1 MKESEMDQ
9 YQNVNFQDDDES
21 EISLLDLLYH
31 ILRRW
36 RSIVLFAVLFCVLL
50 GGFKLAK
57 GIRALGSTDLK
68 DEQKNYESQ
77 LKGYTISKEHLE
89 NQIKELTESI
99 QDKEDYYDHSVL
111 MKLDPKKSYK
121 GTVTFVVTDA
131 GEVPAAEENRDLS
144 LAIDRKMNS
153 VLGSYVALI
162 QNGTILRDVQ
172 NELTSKIDQKYLA
185 ELIYT
190 QVDYQ
195 SKLLHITVVG
205 ADKQQVQSISDA
217 IVQGLQ
223 NASVQM
229 NASVAAHRLELLT
242 SYVGNDADTS
252 IPVGMIPEAGA
263 NTSDASYQ
271 TSIEG
276 IQKSYTNSITD
287 MQNQLLDCNN
297 QLSELEEPE
306 PPVGASR
313 GSVLKE
319 GIKYGI
325 IGFIV
330 GAFVLAFV
338 YALQY
343 LLCGKLMDSDEL
355 NDRYGVLLL
364 GDYHAPLHAHPN
376 GIDRWI
382 DRMNGITE
390 EKRSVESVYALS
402 AANIVAQVGAEKNPK
417 ILLMGNAKSEDFD
430 AAAIALSEKL
440 RSSGI
445 DVIAAGNV
453 NESAPAIEKLQQA
466 EQVVLI
472 EQRGASRQQD
482 IQKEILTLRKLEKKI
497 VGAIIL

>member
-1 MKESEMDQ
+1 MDQ
-9 YQNVNFQDDDES
+9 YQSVNFQDDDES

-50 GGFKLAK
+50 GGFKLVK
-57 GIRALGSTDLK
+57 GVSTLGSADLK
-68 DEQKNYESQ
+68 EEQKNYESQ
-77 LKGYTISKEHLE
+77 LEGYTISKEHLE
-89 NQIKELTESI
+89 NQVKELTQSI
-99 QDKEDYYDHSVL
+99 QDKEDYYDHSIL

-121 GTVTFVVTDA
+121 GAVTFVVTDA
-131 GEVPAAEENRDLS
+131 GEVPSAEANRDLS

-172 NELTSKIDQKYLA
+172 NELSSKLDQKYLA

-205 ADKQQVQSISDA
+205 DDKQQVQTVSDG
-217 IVQGLQ
+217 IIQGLQ
-223 NASVQM
+223 NASAQM
-229 NASVAAHRLELLT
+229 NASVASHRLELLS

-252 IPVGMIPEAGA
+252 IPIGMIPEAGA
-263 NTSDASYQ
+263 NTSDESYQ
-271 TSIEG
+271 TSIEEL
-276 IQKSYTNSITD
+276 QKNYTSSITD

-313 GSVLKE
+313 TSVLKE

-325 IGFIV
+325 IGFV
-330 GAFVLAFV
+330 AGAFMLAFA

-355 NDRYGVLLL
+355 NDRYGILLL
-364 GDYHAPLHAHPN
+364 GDYYAPLHAHTN
-376 GIDRWI
+376 RIDRWI
-382 DRMNGITE
+382 DRISGITE
-390 EKRSVESVYALS
+390 DKRSVESVYALS
-402 AANIVAQVGAEKNPK
+402 AANIMVQVGTEKNPK
-417 ILLMGNAKSEDFD
+417 LLLMGNAKSEDFD
-430 AAAIALSEKL
+430 AAATALSEKL
-440 RSSGI
+440 CSSGI
-445 DVIAAGNV
+445 DVIVAGNV
-453 NESAPAIEKLQQA
+453 NESASAIEKLQQTD
-466 EQVVLI
+466 QVVLI

-482 IQKEILTLRKLEKKI
+482 IQKELLILRKLEKKI
-497 VGAIIL
+497 IGAIVL

>member
-1 MKESEMDQ
+1 MDQ
-9 YQNVNFQDDDES
+9 YNNTCMTSEDDES

-36 RSIVLFAVLFCVLL
+36 RSILLFAVLFCVLL
-50 GGFKLAK
+50 GGFKLVK
-57 GIRALGSTDLK
+57 GIRTLGSADLK
-68 DEQKNYESQ
+68 EEQKNYENQ
-77 LKGYTISKEHLE
+77 LQGYTISKEHLE
-89 NQIKELTESI
+89 NQIQELTDAI

-111 MKLDPKKSYK
+111 MKLDPKQAYK

-131 GEVPAAEENRDLS
+131 GEMPAAEANRDLS

-172 NELTSKIDQKYLA
+172 NGLSSKLDQKYLA

-195 SKLLHITVVG
+195 SKLFHITVVG
-205 ADKQQVQSISDA
+205 DDKQQVQSISDA

-223 NASVQM
+223 NASAQM
-229 NASVAAHRLELLT
+229 NASVASHRLELLS

-252 IPVGMIPEAGA
+252 IPIGMIPEAGA

-271 TSIEG
+271 TSIEEL
-276 IQKSYTNSITD
+276 QKSYTSTITD
-287 MQNQLLDCNN
+287 MQTQLLDCNN

-306 PPVGASR
+306 PPVGTSR
-313 GSVLKE
+313 TSVLKE

-325 IGFIV
+325 IGFIA

-355 NDRYGVLLL
+355 NDRYGILLL
-364 GDYHAPLHAHPN
+364 GDYHAPLHAHVN
-376 GIDRWI
+376 RIDRWI
-382 DRMNGITE
+382 DRMSGITE
-390 EKRSVESVYALS
+390 DKRFVESVYALS
-402 AANIVAQVGAEKNPK
+402 AANIMAQVGGEKNPK
-417 ILLMGNAKSEDFD
+417 LLLMGNAKSEDFD
-430 AAAIALSEKL
+430 AAATALSEKL
-440 RSSGI
+440 CSSGI
-445 DVIAAGNV
+445 DVIVAGNV
-453 NESAPAIEKLQQA
+453 NESASAIEKLQQA

-482 IQKEILTLRKLEKKI
+482 IQKELLTLRKLEKRI
-497 VGAIIL
+497 IGAIVL

>member
-1 MKESEMDQ
+1 MEQYESAYFPEE
-9 YQNVNFQDDDES
+9 DEN
-21 EISLLDLLYH
+21 EISIFDLLYY

-36 RSIVLFAVLFCVLL
+36 RSILISAVLFCTLL
-50 GGFKLAK
+50 GGFKLVK
-57 GIRALGSTDLK
+57 GISTLGSADSK
-68 DEQKNYESQ
+68 EEQKNYESQ
-77 LKGYTISKEHLE
+77 LKGYTISKEQLG
-89 NQIKELTESI
+89 NQIKMLTQSV

-111 MKLDPKKSYK
+111 MKLDPKQAYK

-131 GEVPAAEENRDLS
+131 GEVHAVEENRDLS
-144 LAIDRKMNS
+144 LTIDRKVNS

-172 NELTSKIDQKYLA
+172 NKLSSKLDQKYLA

-229 NASVAAHRLELLT
+229 NASVAAHRLELLS
-242 SYVGNDADTS
+242 SYVGDDADTS

-263 NTSDASYQ
+263 NMSDVSCQ
-271 TSIEG
+271 TSIEEL
-276 IQKSYTNSITD
+276 QKSYTNSITD

-306 PPVGASR
+306 PPVGASS

-325 IGFIV
+325 IGFV
-330 GAFVLAFV
+330 AGTFVLAFV

-343 LLCGKLMDSDEL
+343 LLCGKLMDGDEL
-355 NDRYGVLLL
+355 NDRYGILLL

-376 GIDRWI
+376 GIDLWI

-390 EKRSVESVYALS
+390 DKRSVESVYALS
-402 AANIVAQVGAEKNPK
+402 AANIMAQVGAAKNPK
-417 ILLMGNAKSEDFD
+417 LLLMGNAKSGDFN
-430 AAAIALSEKL
+430 AAATALSEKL
-440 RSSGI
+440 CSSGI
-445 DVIAAGNV
+445 DVIVAGNV
-453 NESAPAIEKLQQA
+453 NESASAIEKLQQA

-472 EQRGASRQQD
+472 EQLGASRQQD
-482 IQKEILTLRKLEKKI
+482 IQKELLLFRKLGKEI
-497 VGAIIL
+497 VGAIVL

>member
-1 MKESEMDQ
+1 MA
-9 YQNVNFQDDDES
+9 
-21 EISLLDLLYH
+21 LDPTLRGVVLRTARG
-31 ILRRW
+31 ILT
-36 RSIVLFAVLFCVLL
+36 
-50 GGFKLAK
+50 
-57 GIRALGSTDLK
+57 LGSADAK
-68 DEQKNYESQ
+68 EEQKNYESQ
-77 LKGYTISKEHLE
+77 LEGYTISKEHLE
-89 NQIKELTESI
+89 NQVKELTEAI

-111 MKLDPKKSYK
+111 MKLDPKQAYK

-131 GEVPAAEENRDLS
+131 GEVPSAEASRDLS

-172 NELTSKIDQKYLA
+172 NGLSSKLDQKYLA

-195 SKLLHITVVG
+195 SKLLHITIVG
-205 ADKQQVQSISDA
+205 DDKQQVQSISDA
-217 IVQGLQ
+217 IIQGLQ

-229 NASVAAHRLELLT
+229 NASVAAHRLELLS

-252 IPVGMIPEAGA
+252 IPIGMIPEAGA

-271 TSIEG
+271 TSIEEL
-276 IQKSYTNSITD
+276 QKNYTSSITD

-313 GSVLKE
+313 TSVLKE
-319 GIKYGI
+319 GTKYGI
-325 IGFIV
+325 IGFIA

-355 NDRYGVLLL
+355 NDRYGILLL
-364 GDYHAPLHAHPN
+364 GDYYAPLHAHTN
-376 GIDRWI
+376 RIDRWI
-382 DRMNGITE
+382 DRMSGITE
-390 EKRSVESVYALS
+390 DKRSVERVYALS
-402 AANIVAQVGAEKNPK
+402 AANIMAQVDVEKNSK
-417 ILLMGNAKSEDFD
+417 LLLMGNAKSEDFD
-430 AAAIALSEKL
+430 AAATVLSEKL
-440 RSSGI
+440 CSSGI

-453 NESAPAIEKLQQA
+453 NESASAIEKLQQA
-466 EQVVLI
+466 DRVVLI

-482 IQKEILTLRKLEKKI
+482 IQKELLILRRLEKKI
-497 VGAIIL
+497 IGAIVL

>member
-1 MKESEMDQ
+1 MDQ
-9 YQNVNFQDDDES
+9 YQSVNFQDDDES

-36 RSIVLFAVLFCVLL
+36 RSILLFAVLFCVLL
-50 GGFKLAK
+50 GGVKLVK
-57 GIRALGSTDLK
+57 GILTLGSADAK
-68 DEQKNYESQ
+68 EEQKNYESQ
-77 LKGYTISKEHLE
+77 LEGYTISKEHLGDQVE
-89 NQIKELTESI
+89 ELTEAI

-111 MKLDPKKSYK
+111 MKLDPKQAYK

-131 GEVPAAEENRDLS
+131 GEMPSTEANRDLS

-172 NELTSKIDQKYLA
+172 NGLSSKLDQKYLA
-185 ELIYT
+185 ELIYA

-205 ADKQQVQSISDA
+205 DDKQQVQSISDA
-217 IVQGLQ
+217 IIQGLQ
-223 NASVQM
+223 KASVQM
-229 NASVAAHRLELLT
+229 NANVAAHRLELLS

-252 IPVGMIPEAGA
+252 IPIGMIPEAGA
-263 NTSDASYQ
+263 NTSDASYR
-271 TSIEG
+271 TSIED
-276 IQKSYTNSITD
+276 IQKSYTSSIMD

-313 GSVLKE
+313 ASVLKE

-355 NDRYGVLLL
+355 NDRYGILLL
-364 GDYHAPLHAHPN
+364 GDYYAPLHAHTN
-376 GIDRWI
+376 RIDRWI
-382 DRMNGITE
+382 DRMSGITE
-390 EKRSVESVYALS
+390 DKRSVESVYALS
-402 AANIVAQVGAEKNPK
+402 AANIMAQVGTEKNPK
-417 ILLMGNAKSEDFD
+417 LLLMGNAKSEDFN
-430 AAAIALSEKL
+430 AAATALSEKL
-440 RSSGI
+440 CLSGI

-453 NESAPAIEKLQQA
+453 NKSASAIEKLQQT

-482 IQKEILTLRKLEKKI
+482 IQKELLILRKLEKKI
-497 VGAIIL
+497 IGAIVL

>member
-1 MKESEMDQ
+1 MDQ
-9 YQNVNFQDDDES
+9 YQNVNLQDDDES
-21 EISLLDLLYH
+21 EISLLNLLYH

-36 RSIVLFAVLFCVLL
+36 RSIVLFAVLFCALL

-57 GIRALGSTDLK
+57 GVRALGSTDLK

-77 LKGYTISKEHLE
+77 LQGYTISKEHLE
-89 NQIKELTESI
+89 NQVKELTEAI

-111 MKLDPKKSYK
+111 MKLDPKQAYK

-131 GEVPAAEENRDLS
+131 DEVSSTEANRDLS

-172 NELTSKIDQKYLA
+172 NGLSSKLDQKYLA

-205 ADKQQVQSISDA
+205 DDKQQVQSISDA

-229 NASVAAHRLELLT
+229 NASVAAHRLELLS

-252 IPVGMIPEAGA
+252 IPIGMIPETGV

-276 IQKSYTNSITD
+276 IQKSYTSSITD

-306 PPVGASR
+306 PPAGNSR
-313 GSVLKE
+313 TSVLKE

-325 IGFIV
+325 IGFIA
-330 GAFVLAFV
+330 GAFLLVFA

-343 LLCGKLMDSDEL
+343 LLSGKLMDSDEL
-355 NDRYGVLLL
+355 NDRYGIMLL
-364 GDYHAPLHAHPN
+364 GDYHAPLHEHPN
-376 GIDRWI
+376 RMDRWI

-390 EKRSVESVYALS
+390 DKQSLESVYALS
-402 AANIVAQVGAEKNPK
+402 AANIMAQIGAEKNPK
-417 ILLMGNAKSEDFD
+417 LLLMGNAKAKDFD
-430 AAAIALSEKL
+430 ATVAALSEKL
-440 RSSGI
+440 CSSGI
-445 DVIAAGNV
+445 DVIMAGNV
-453 NESAPAIEKLQQA
+453 NKSASAIEKLRQA
-466 EQVVLI
+466 EQIVLI
-472 EQRGASRQQD
+472 EQRGASQQQD
-482 IQKEILTLRKLEKKI
+482 IQKELLTLRKLEKKI
-497 VGAIIL
+497 IGAIVL

>member
-1 MKESEMDQ
+1 MDQ
-9 YQNVNFQDDDES
+9 YQSVNIQDDDES

-36 RSIVLFAVLFCVLL
+36 RSLLLIAVLFCTLL
-50 GGFKLAK
+50 GGFKLVK
-57 GIRALGSTDLK
+57 GIRTLGSADLK
-68 DEQKNYESQ
+68 EEQKNYESQ
-77 LKGYTISKEHLE
+77 LEGYTISKENLE
-89 NQIKELTESI
+89 NQINELTDAI
-99 QDKEDYYDHSVL
+99 QNKEDYYDHSVL
-111 MKLDPKKSYK
+111 MKLDSKKFYK

-131 GEVPAAEENRDLS
+131 SEVPAAEANRDLS

-172 NELTSKIDQKYLA
+172 NGLSSKLDQKYLA

-205 ADKQQVQSISDA
+205 DDKQQVQSISDA
-217 IVQGLQ
+217 IIQGLQ
-223 NASVQM
+223 NASVHM
-229 NASVAAHRLELLT
+229 NASVAAHRLELLS

-252 IPVGMIPEAGA
+252 IPIGMIPEAGA

-271 TSIEG
+271 TSIEEL
-276 IQKSYTNSITD
+276 QKNYTSSITD

-313 GSVLKE
+313 TSVLKE

-325 IGFIV
+325 IGFV
-330 GAFVLAFV
+330 AGAFVLAFV

-343 LLCGKLMDSDEL
+343 LLCGKLMDGDEL
-355 NDRYGVLLL
+355 NDHYGILLL
-364 GDYHAPLHAHPN
+364 GDYYAPLHAHTN
-376 GIDRWI
+376 RIDRWI

-390 EKRSVESVYALS
+390 DKQSVERVYALS
-402 AANIVAQVGAEKNPK
+402 AANIMAQVDTEKNRK
-417 ILLMGNAKSEDFD
+417 LLLMGNAKSEDFD
-430 AAAIALSEKL
+430 AAATALSEKL
-440 RSSGI
+440 CLSGI

-453 NESAPAIEKLQQA
+453 NESASAIEKLQQA

-482 IQKEILTLRKLEKKI
+482 IQKELLILRKLEKKI
-497 VGAIIL
+497 IGAIVL

>member
-1 MKESEMDQ
+1 MDQ
-9 YQNVNFQDDDES
+9 YQSVNFQDDES
-21 EISLLDLLYH
+21 EISLLDLLYY

-36 RSIVLFAVLFCVLL
+36 RSILLFAVLFCVLL
-50 GGFKLAK
+50 GGFKLVK
-57 GIRALGSTDLK
+57 GIRTLGSADLK
-68 DEQKNYESQ
+68 EEQKNYESQ
-77 LKGYTISKEHLE
+77 LEGYTISKEHLE
-89 NQIKELTESI
+89 NQINELTDAI

-111 MKLDPKKSYK
+111 MKLDPKQAYK
-121 GTVTFVVTDA
+121 GTATFVVTDA
-131 GEVPAAEENRDLS
+131 GEAPSSEENRDLS

-153 VLGSYVALI
+153 VLGSYVSLI
-162 QNGTILRDVQ
+162 QNGMILRDVQ
-172 NELTSKIDQKYLA
+172 KELSSKLDQKYLA

-205 ADKQQVQSISDA
+205 DDQQQVQSISDA

-229 NASVAAHRLELLT
+229 NASVAAHRLELL
-242 SYVGNDADTS
+242 SAYVGNDADAI
-252 IPVGMIPEAGA
+252 IPIGMIPETGA

-276 IQKSYTNSITD
+276 IQKNYTNSITD

-306 PPVGASR
+306 PPAGASR
-313 GSVLKE
+313 TSVLKE

-325 IGFIV
+325 IGFV
-330 GAFVLAFV
+330 AGAFVLAFV

-355 NDRYGVLLL
+355 NDRYGILLL
-364 GDYHAPLHAHPN
+364 GDYHAPLHAHTN
-376 GIDRWI
+376 RMDRWI

-390 EKRSVESVYALS
+390 DKRSLESVYAVS
-402 AANIVAQVGAEKNPK
+402 AANIMAQVGAKKNPK
-417 ILLMGNAKSEDFD
+417 LLLLGNAKLDDFN
-430 AAAIALSEKL
+430 AAAKALSEKL
-440 RSSGI
+440 CSSGI
-445 DVIAAGNV
+445 DVTVAGNV
-453 NESAPAIEKLQQA
+453 NKSASAIEKLQQA

-472 EQRGASRQQD
+472 EQRGTSRQQD
-482 IQKEILTLRKLEKKI
+482 IQKELLTLRKLEKKI
-497 VGAIIL
+497 IGAIVL

>member
-1 MKESEMDQ
+1 MDQ
-9 YQNVNFQDDDES
+9 YNNTYITSEDDES

-36 RSIVLFAVLFCVLL
+36 RSILLFAVLFCVLL
-50 GGFKLAK
+50 GGFKLVK
-57 GIRALGSTDLK
+57 GICTLGSADLK
-68 DEQKNYESQ
+68 EEQKNYESQ
-77 LKGYTISKEHLE
+77 LEGYTISKEHLE
-89 NQIKELTESI
+89 NQVKELTEAI
-99 QDKEDYYDHSVL
+99 QDKEDYYDHSAL
-111 MKLDPKKSYK
+111 MKLDPKQAYK

-131 GEVPAAEENRDLS
+131 GEVPSAEADRDRS

-172 NELTSKIDQKYLA
+172 NGLSSKLDQKYLA

-205 ADKQQVQSISDA
+205 DDKQQVQFISDA

-229 NASVAAHRLELLT
+229 NVSVAAHRLELLS

-252 IPVGMIPEAGA
+252 IPIGMIPEACA
-263 NTSDASYQ
+263 NTSDASYH
-271 TSIEG
+271 TSIED
-276 IQKSYTNSITD
+276 IQKIYTSSITD

-313 GSVLKE
+313 ASVLKE

-325 IGFIV
+325 IGFV
-330 GAFVLAFV
+330 AGAFVLAFV

-355 NDRYGVLLL
+355 NDRYGILLL

-376 GIDRWI
+376 RIDRWI
-382 DRMNGITE
+382 DRMSGITE
-390 EKRSVESVYALS
+390 DKRSVESVYALS
-402 AANIVAQVGAEKNPK
+402 AANILAQVGIEKNPK
-417 ILLMGNAKSEDFD
+417 LLLMGNAKSEDFD
-430 AAAIALSEKL
+430 AAAAALSEKL
-440 RSSGI
+440 CTSSI

-453 NESAPAIEKLQQA
+453 NESASAIEKLQQA

-482 IQKEILTLRKLEKKI
+482 IQKELLILRRLEKKI
-497 VGAIIL
+497 IGAIVL

>member
-1 MKESEMDQ
+1 MDQ
-9 YQNVNFQDDDES
+9 YQSMNFQDDDES

-31 ILRRW
+31 TLCRW
-36 RSIVLFAVLFCVLL
+36 RSILLFAVLFCVLL
-50 GGFKLAK
+50 GGFKIVK
-57 GIRALGSTDLK
+57 GIRTLGSADLK
-68 DEQKNYESQ
+68 EEQKNYESQ
-77 LKGYTISKEHLE
+77 LEGYTISKEHLE
-89 NQIKELTESI
+89 NQIEELTEAI
-99 QDKEDYYDHSVL
+99 QNKEDYYDHSVL

-131 GEVPAAEENRDLS
+131 GEVPSAEANRDLS

-172 NELTSKIDQKYLA
+172 NELSSKLDQKYLA

-205 ADKQQVQSISDA
+205 DDKQQVQTVSDG
-217 IVQGLQ
+217 IIQGLQ
-223 NASVQM
+223 NASAQM
-229 NASVAAHRLELLT
+229 NASVASHRLELLS

-252 IPVGMIPEAGA
+252 IPIGMIPEAGA
-263 NTSDASYQ
+263 NTSDESYQ
-271 TSIEG
+271 TSIEEL
-276 IQKSYTNSITD
+276 QKNYTSSITD

-313 GSVLKE
+313 TSVLKE
-319 GIKYGI
+319 GIKYGL
-325 IGFIV
+325 IGFIA

-355 NDRYGVLLL
+355 NDRYGILLL
-364 GDYHAPLHAHPN
+364 GDYYAPLHAHPN
-376 GIDRWI
+376 RMDRWI
-382 DRMNGITE
+382 DRMSGITE
-390 EKRSVESVYALS
+390 DKRSVESVYALS
-402 AANIVAQVGAEKNPK
+402 AANIMAQVGTEKNPK
-417 ILLMGNAKSEDFD
+417 LLLMGNAKSEDFD
-430 AAAIALSEKL
+430 AAATALSEKL
-440 RSSGI
+440 CSSGI
-445 DVIAAGNV
+445 DVIVAGNV
-453 NESAPAIEKLQQA
+453 NESASAIEKLKQT

-472 EQRGASRQQD
+472 EQRGTSRQQD
-482 IQKEILTLRKLEKKI
+482 IQKELLILRKLEKKI
-497 VGAIIL
+497 IGAIVL

>member
-1 MKESEMDQ
+1 MNQ
-9 YQNVNFQDDDES
+9 YQSVNIQDDDES

-36 RSIVLFAVLFCVLL
+36 RSILLIAVLFCVLL
-50 GGFKLAK
+50 GGFKLVK
-57 GIRALGSTDLK
+57 GIRTLGSADLK
-68 DEQKNYESQ
+68 EEQKNYESQ
-77 LKGYTISKEHLE
+77 LEGYTISKENLE
-89 NQIKELTESI
+89 NQINELTDAI

-111 MKLDPKKSYK
+111 MKLDSKKFYK

-131 GEVPAAEENRDLS
+131 SEVPAAEANRDLS

-172 NELTSKIDQKYLA
+172 KELSSKLDQKYLA

-205 ADKQQVQSISDA
+205 DEQQQVQTISDA

-223 NASVQM
+223 NASAQM
-229 NASVAAHRLELLT
+229 NTSVAAHRLELL
-242 SYVGNDADTS
+242 SSFVGNDADTS
-252 IPVGMIPEAGA
+252 IPIGMIPEAGA
-263 NTSDASYQ
+263 NTSDVSYQ
-271 TSIEG
+271 TSIED
-276 IQKSYTNSITD
+276 IQKSYTSSITD

-313 GSVLKE
+313 ASVLKE

-325 IGFIV
+325 IGFIA

-355 NDRYGVLLL
+355 NDRYGILLL
-364 GDYHAPLHAHPN
+364 GDYYAPLHAHTN
-376 GIDRWI
+376 RIDRWI
-382 DRMNGITE
+382 DRMSGITE
-390 EKRSVESVYALS
+390 DKRSVESVYALS
-402 AANIVAQVGAEKNPK
+402 AASVMAQVGAEKNRK
-417 ILLMGNAKSEDFD
+417 LLLMGNAKSEDFD
-430 AAAIALSEKL
+430 AAASALSEKL
-440 RSSGI
+440 CSSGI

-453 NESAPAIEKLQQA
+453 NESASAIEKLRQA
-466 EQVVLI
+466 EQVILI

-482 IQKEILTLRKLEKKI
+482 IQKELLILRKLEKKI
-497 VGAIIL
+497 IGAIVL

>member
-1 MKESEMDQ
+1 MDQ
-9 YQNVNFQDDDES
+9 YNNTYITSEDDES
-21 EISLLDLLYH
+21 EISMFDLLYH

-36 RSIVLFAVLFCVLL
+36 RSILLFAVLFCVLL
-50 GGFKLAK
+50 GGFKLVK
-57 GIRALGSTDLK
+57 GIRTLGSADLK
-68 DEQKNYESQ
+68 EEQKNYESQ
-77 LKGYTISKEHLE
+77 LQGYTISKEHLE
-89 NQIKELTESI
+89 NQIKELTQSI

-111 MKLDPKKSYK
+111 MKLDPKQAYK

-131 GEVPAAEENRDLS
+131 GEVPSAEANRDRS

-172 NELTSKIDQKYLA
+172 NGLSSKLDQKYLA

-205 ADKQQVQSISDA
+205 DDKQQVQFISDT

-223 NASVQM
+223 DASVQM
-229 NASVAAHRLELLT
+229 NASVAAHRLKLLS
-242 SYVGNDADTS
+242 SYVGNDADSS
-252 IPVGMIPEAGA
+252 IPIGMIPEAGA

-271 TSIEG
+271 TSIEEL
-276 IQKSYTNSITD
+276 QKNYTNSITD
-287 MQNQLLDCNN
+287 MQNQLLECNK
-297 QLSELEEPE
+297 QMSELEEPE

-313 GSVLKE
+313 TSVLKE

-325 IGFIV
+325 IGFV
-330 GAFVLAFV
+330 AGAFMLAFA

-355 NDRYGVLLL
+355 NDRYGILLL
-364 GDYHAPLHAHPN
+364 GDYYAPLHAHPN
-376 GIDRWI
+376 RIDRWI
-382 DRMNGITE
+382 DRMSGITE
-390 EKRSVESVYALS
+390 DKRSLESVYALS
-402 AANIVAQVGAEKNPK
+402 AANIMAQVDAEKNRK
-417 ILLMGNAKSEDFD
+417 LLLMGNAKSEDFD
-430 AAAIALSEKL
+430 AAATALSEKL
-440 RSSGI
+440 CSSGI

-453 NESAPAIEKLQQA
+453 NESASAIEKIQQA
-466 EQVVLI
+466 DQVVLI

-482 IQKEILTLRKLEKKI
+482 IQKELLTLCKLEKKI
-497 VGAIIL
+497 IGAIVL

>member
-1 MKESEMDQ
+1 MDQ
-9 YQNVNFQDDDES
+9 YNNTYITNEDEES
-21 EISLLDLLYH
+21 EINLLDLLYH

-36 RSIVLFAVLFCVLL
+36 RSILLFAVLFCLLL
-50 GGFKLAK
+50 GGFKLVK
-57 GIRALGSTDLK
+57 GISTLGSADLK
-68 DEQKNYESQ
+68 EEQKNYESQ
-77 LKGYTISKEHLE
+77 LEGYTISKEHLE
-89 NQIKELTESI
+89 NQIQELTDAI

-111 MKLDPKKSYK
+111 MKLDPKKAYK

-131 GEVPAAEENRDLS
+131 GEVPSAEANQDLS
-144 LAIDRKMNS
+144 LAINRKMNS

-162 QNGTILRDVQ
+162 QNGMILRDVQ
-172 NELTSKIDQKYLA
+172 NELTSKLDQKYLA

-205 ADKQQVQSISDA
+205 DDKQQVQSISGTIA
-217 IVQGLQ
+217 QGLE

-229 NASVAAHRLELLT
+229 NASVAAHRLELLS
-242 SYVGNDADTS
+242 SYVGNDADAS

-306 PPVGASR
+306 PPAGTSR
-313 GSVLKE
+313 TSILKE
-319 GIKYGI
+319 GIKYGV
-325 IGFIV
+325 IGFIA

-343 LLCGKLMDSDEL
+343 LSCGKLMDSDEL
-355 NDRYGVLLL
+355 NARYGILLL
-364 GDYHAPLHAHPN
+364 GDYHAPMHARSN
-376 GIDRWI
+376 RIDRWI
-382 DRMNGITE
+382 DRMSGITE
-390 EKRSVESVYALS
+390 DKRSVESVCALS
-402 AANIVAQVGAEKNPK
+402 AANIMAQVGAEKNPR
-417 ILLMGNAKSEDFD
+417 LLLLGNAKSEDFNV
-430 AAAIALSEKL
+430 AATALSEKL
-440 RSSGI
+440 CSSGI
-445 DVIAAGNV
+445 DVILAGNV
-453 NESAPAIEKLQQA
+453 NESASAIEKLQQA

-482 IQKEILTLRKLEKKI
+482 IQKELQLFRKLGKEI
-497 VGAIIL
+497 VGAIVL

>member
-1 MKESEMDQ
+1 MDQ
-9 YQNVNFQDDDES
+9 YNNTYITNEDEES
-21 EISLLDLLYH
+21 EINLLDLLYH

-36 RSIVLFAVLFCVLL
+36 RSILLFAVLFCLLL
-50 GGFKLAK
+50 GGFKLVK
-57 GIRALGSTDLK
+57 GISTLGSADLK
-68 DEQKNYESQ
+68 EEQKNYESQ
-77 LKGYTISKEHLE
+77 LEGYTISKEHLE
-89 NQIKELTESI
+89 NQIQELTDAI

-131 GEVPAAEENRDLS
+131 GEVPSAEANRDLS
-144 LAIDRKMNS
+144 LAIDRKLNS
-153 VLGSYVALI
+153 VLGSYIALI
-162 QNGTILRDVQ
+162 QNGTILRDIQ
-172 NELTSKIDQKYLA
+172 NELTSKLDQKYLA

-229 NASVAAHRLELLT
+229 NARVAAHRLELL
-242 SYVGNDADTS
+242 SSFVGNDADAY
-252 IPVGMIPEAGA
+252 IPIGMIPEAGA
-263 NTSDASYQ
+263 NTIDASYQ
-271 TSIEG
+271 TSIEEL
-276 IQKSYTNSITD
+276 QKNYTNSITD
-287 MQNQLLDCNN
+287 MQNQLLECNK
-297 QLSELEEPE
+297 QMSELEGPE

-313 GSVLKE
+313 TSVLKE

-325 IGFIV
+325 IGFIA
-330 GAFVLAFV
+330 GAFILAFV

-355 NDRYGVLLL
+355 NDRYGILLL
-364 GDYHAPLHAHPN
+364 GDYHAPLHAHLN
-376 GIDRWI
+376 RIDQWI

-390 EKRSVESVYALS
+390 DKRSVERVCALS
-402 AANIVAQVGAEKNPK
+402 AANIMAQVGAANRPK
-417 ILLMGNAKSEDFD
+417 LLLMGNAKSGDFD
-430 AAAIALSEKL
+430 AAATVLSEKL
-440 RSSGI
+440 CSRGI

-453 NESAPAIEKLQQA
+453 NESASAIEKLQQA

-482 IQKEILTLRKLEKKI
+482 IQKELLTLRKLEKKI
-497 VGAIIL
+497 VGAIVL

>member
-36 RSIVLFAVLFCVLL
+36 RSIVLFAVLFCALL

-111 MKLDPKKSYK
+111 MKLDPKQAYK

-131 GEVPAAEENRDLS
+131 GEVPSVDENRDLS

-172 NELTSKIDQKYLA
+172 NELSSKLDQKYLA

-217 IVQGLQ
+217 IVQGIQ

-229 NASVAAHRLELLT
+229 NASVAAHRLELL
-242 SYVGNDADTS
+242 
-252 IPVGMIPEAGA
+252 
-263 NTSDASYQ
+263 
-271 TSIEG
+271 
-276 IQKSYTNSITD
+276 
-287 MQNQLLDCNN
+287 
-297 QLSELEEPE
+297 
-306 PPVGASR
+306 
-313 GSVLKE
+313 
-319 GIKYGI
+319 
-325 IGFIV
+325 
-330 GAFVLAFV
+330 
-338 YALQY
+338 
-343 LLCGKLMDSDEL
+343 
-355 NDRYGVLLL
+355 
-364 GDYHAPLHAHPN
+364 
-376 GIDRWI
+376 
-382 DRMNGITE
+382 
-390 EKRSVESVYALS
+390 
-402 AANIVAQVGAEKNPK
+402 
-417 ILLMGNAKSEDFD
+417 
-430 AAAIALSEKL
+430 
-440 RSSGI
+440 SS
-445 DVIAAGNV
+445 
-453 NESAPAIEKLQQA
+453 
-466 EQVVLI
+466 
-472 EQRGASRQQD
+472 
-482 IQKEILTLRKLEKKI
+482 
-497 VGAIIL
+497 

>member
-1 MKESEMDQ
+1 MDQ
-9 YQNVNFQDDDES
+9 YQSVNIQDDDES

-36 RSIVLFAVLFCVLL
+36 RSLLLIAVLFCMLL
-50 GGFKLAK
+50 GGFKLVK
-57 GIRALGSTDLK
+57 GIRTLGSADLK
-68 DEQKNYESQ
+68 EEQKNYESQ
-77 LKGYTISKEHLE
+77 LEGYTISKENLE
-89 NQIKELTESI
+89 NQINELTDAI
-99 QDKEDYYDHSVL
+99 QNKEDYYDHSVL
-111 MKLDPKKSYK
+111 MKIDSKKFYK

-131 GEVPAAEENRDLS
+131 SEVPAAEANRDLS

-172 NELTSKIDQKYLA
+172 NGLSSKLDQKYLA

-205 ADKQQVQSISDA
+205 DDKQQVQSISGA
-217 IVQGLQ
+217 IVEGLQ
-223 NASVQM
+223 DASVQM
-229 NASVAAHRLELLT
+229 NASVAAHRLELL
-242 SYVGNDADTS
+242 SSFVGNDADTS
-252 IPVGMIPEAGA
+252 IPIGMIPEAGA
-263 NTSDASYQ
+263 NTSDESYQ
-271 TSIEG
+271 TSIED
-276 IQKSYTNSITD
+276 IQKSYTSSITD

-313 GSVLKE
+313 ASVLKE

-325 IGFIV
+325 IGFAA

-355 NDRYGVLLL
+355 NDRYGILLL
-364 GDYHAPLHAHPN
+364 GDYYAPLHAHTN
-376 GIDRWI
+376 RIDRWI
-382 DRMNGITE
+382 DRMSGITE
-390 EKRSVESVYALS
+390 DKRSVESVYALS
-402 AANIVAQVGAEKNPK
+402 AANIMAQVDVEKNSK
-417 ILLMGNAKSEDFD
+417 LLLMGNAKSEDFD
-430 AAAIALSEKL
+430 AAATALSEKL
-440 RSSGI
+440 CSSGI

-453 NESAPAIEKLQQA
+453 NESASAIEKLQQA

-482 IQKEILTLRKLEKKI
+482 IQKELLILSKLGKKI
-497 VGAIIL
+497 IGAIVL

>member
-1 MKESEMDQ
+1 MDQ
-9 YQNVNFQDDDES
+9 YQSVNIQDDDES

-36 RSIVLFAVLFCVLL
+36 RSLLLIAVLFCTLL
-50 GGFKLAK
+50 GGFKLVK
-57 GIRALGSTDLK
+57 GIRTLGSADLK
-68 DEQKNYESQ
+68 EEQKNYESQ
-77 LKGYTISKEHLE
+77 LEGYTISKENLE
-89 NQIKELTESI
+89 NQINELTDAI
-99 QDKEDYYDHSVL
+99 QNKEDYYDHSVL
-111 MKLDPKKSYK
+111 MKLDSKKFYK

-131 GEVPAAEENRDLS
+131 SEVPAAEANRDLS

-172 NELTSKIDQKYLA
+172 NGLSSKLDQKYLA

-205 ADKQQVQSISDA
+205 DDKQQVQSISDA
-217 IVQGLQ
+217 IIQGLQ
-223 NASVQM
+223 NASVHM
-229 NASVAAHRLELLT
+229 NASVAAHRLELLS

-252 IPVGMIPEAGA
+252 IPIGMIPEAGA
-263 NTSDASYQ
+263 NTSDESYQ
-271 TSIEG
+271 TSIED
-276 IQKSYTNSITD
+276 IQKSYTSSITD

-313 GSVLKE
+313 ASVLKE

-325 IGFIV
+325 IGFAA

-355 NDRYGVLLL
+355 NDRYGILLL
-364 GDYHAPLHAHPN
+364 GDYYAPLHAHTN
-376 GIDRWI
+376 RIDRWI
-382 DRMNGITE
+382 DRMSGITE
-390 EKRSVESVYALS
+390 DKRSVESVYALS
-402 AANIVAQVGAEKNPK
+402 AANIMAQVDVEKNSK
-417 ILLMGNAKSEDFD
+417 LLLMGNSKSEDFD
-430 AAAIALSEKL
+430 AAATALSEKL
-440 RSSGI
+440 CSSGI

-453 NESAPAIEKLQQA
+453 NESASAIEKLQQA

-482 IQKEILTLRKLEKKI
+482 IQKELLILRKLGKKI
-497 VGAIIL
+497 IGAIVL

>member
-1 MKESEMDQ
+1 MDQ
-9 YQNVNFQDDDES
+9 YNNTCMTSEDDES

-36 RSIVLFAVLFCVLL
+36 RSILLFAVLFCVLL
-50 GGFKLAK
+50 GGFKLVK
-57 GIRALGSTDLK
+57 GIRTLGSADLK
-68 DEQKNYESQ
+68 EEQKNYENQ
-77 LKGYTISKEHLE
+77 LQGYTISKEHLE
-89 NQIKELTESI
+89 NQIQELTDAI

-111 MKLDPKKSYK
+111 MKLDPKQAYK

-131 GEVPAAEENRDLS
+131 GEVLSAEANRDLS
-144 LAIDRKMNS
+144 FAIDRKMNS

-162 QNGTILRDVQ
+162 QNGTILQDVQ
-172 NELTSKIDQKYLA
+172 KELSSKLDQKNLA

-205 ADKQQVQSISDA
+205 NDKQQVQSISDA
-217 IVQGLQ
+217 IMLGLQ

-229 NASVAAHRLELLT
+229 NASVAAHRLELLS
-242 SYVGNDADTS
+242 SYVGNNADTS
-252 IPVGMIPEAGA
+252 IPIGMIPEAGA
-263 NTSDASYQ
+263 NTSDASCQ
-271 TSIEG
+271 TSIEEL
-276 IQKSYTNSITD
+276 QKNYTSSITD

-297 QLSELEEPE
+297 QLSELEKPE
-306 PPVGASR
+306 PPVGASH

-325 IGFIV
+325 FGFIA

-355 NDRYGVLLL
+355 NDRYGILLL
-364 GDYHAPLHAHPN
+364 GDYYAPLRAHTN
-376 GIDRWI
+376 RMDRWI

-390 EKRSVESVYALS
+390 DKRSVESVYALS
-402 AANIVAQVGAEKNPK
+402 AANIMAQVDVEKNSK
-417 ILLMGNAKSEDFD
+417 LLLMGNAKSEDFD
-430 AAAIALSEKL
+430 AAAAVLSEKL
-440 RSSGI
+440 CSSGI
-445 DVIAAGNV
+445 DVITAGNV
-453 NESAPAIEKLQQA
+453 NESASAIEKLQQA
-466 EQVVLI
+466 DQVVLI

-482 IQKEILTLRKLEKKI
+482 IQKELLILRKLEKKI
-497 VGAIIL
+497 IGAIVL

>member
-1 MKESEMDQ
+1 MDQ
-9 YQNVNFQDDDES
+9 YQSVNIQDDDES

-36 RSIVLFAVLFCVLL
+36 RSILLFAALFCVLL
-50 GGFKLAK
+50 GGFKLVK
-57 GIRALGSTDLK
+57 GIRTLGSADLK
-68 DEQKNYESQ
+68 EEQKNYESQ
-77 LKGYTISKEHLE
+77 LQGYTISKEHLE
-89 NQIKELTESI
+89 NQVKELTEAI

-111 MKLDPKKSYK
+111 MKLDPKQAYK

-131 GEVPAAEENRDLS
+131 DEVPSAEANRDLS

-172 NELTSKIDQKYLA
+172 NGLSSKLDQKYLA

-205 ADKQQVQSISDA
+205 DDKQQVQSISDA

-229 NASVAAHRLELLT
+229 NASVAAHRLELLS

-252 IPVGMIPEAGA
+252 IPIGMIPEAGA

-271 TSIEG
+271 TSIEEL
-276 IQKSYTNSITD
+276 QKNYMNSITD
-287 MQNQLLDCNN
+287 MQDQLLECNK
-297 QLSELEEPE
+297 QMGELEKPE

-313 GSVLKE
+313 ASVLKE

-325 IGFIV
+325 IGFV
-330 GAFVLAFV
+330 AGAFVLTFV
-338 YALQY
+338 YVLQY

-355 NDRYGVLLL
+355 NDRYGILLL
-364 GDYHAPLHAHPN
+364 GDYYAPLHAHPN
-376 GIDRWI
+376 RIDRWI

-390 EKRSVESVYALS
+390 DKRSVESVYALS
-402 AANIVAQVGAEKNPK
+402 AANIMAQVGTAKNSK
-417 ILLMGNAKSEDFD
+417 LLLMGNAKSEDFD
-430 AAAIALSEKL
+430 AAATALSEKL
-440 RSSGI
+440 CLSGI

-453 NESAPAIEKLQQA
+453 NESASAIEKLQQT

-482 IQKEILTLRKLEKKI
+482 IQKELLILRKLEKKI
-497 VGAIIL
+497 IGAIVL

>member
-1 MKESEMDQ
+1 MDQ
-9 YQNVNFQDDDES
+9 YNNTCMTSEDDES

-36 RSIVLFAVLFCVLL
+36 RSLLLIAVLFCTLL
-50 GGFKLAK
+50 GGFKLVK
-57 GIRALGSTDLK
+57 GIRTLGSADLK
-68 DEQKNYESQ
+68 EEQKNYESQ
-77 LKGYTISKEHLE
+77 LEGYTISKENLE
-89 NQIKELTESI
+89 NQINELTDAI
-99 QDKEDYYDHSVL
+99 QNKEDYYDHSVL
-111 MKLDPKKSYK
+111 MKLDSKKFYK

-131 GEVPAAEENRDLS
+131 SEVPAAEANRDLS

-172 NELTSKIDQKYLA
+172 NGLSSKLDQKYLA

-205 ADKQQVQSISDA
+205 DDKQQVQSISDA
-217 IVQGLQ
+217 IIQGLQ
-223 NASVQM
+223 NASVHM
-229 NASVAAHRLELLT
+229 NASVAAHRLKLLS

-252 IPVGMIPEAGA
+252 IPIGMIPEAGA
-263 NTSDASYQ
+263 NTSDESYQ
-271 TSIEG
+271 TSIED
-276 IQKSYTNSITD
+276 IQKSYTSSITD

-313 GSVLKE
+313 ASVLKE

-325 IGFIV
+325 IGFAA

-355 NDRYGVLLL
+355 NDRYGILLL
-364 GDYHAPLHAHPN
+364 GDYYAPLHAHTN
-376 GIDRWI
+376 RIDRWI
-382 DRMNGITE
+382 DRMSGITE
-390 EKRSVESVYALS
+390 DKRSVESVYALS
-402 AANIVAQVGAEKNPK
+402 AANIMAQVDVEKNSK
-417 ILLMGNAKSEDFD
+417 LLLMGNAKSEDFD
-430 AAAIALSEKL
+430 AAATALSEKL
-440 RSSGI
+440 CSSGI

-453 NESAPAIEKLQQA
+453 NESASAIEKLQQA

-482 IQKEILTLRKLEKKI
+482 IQKELLILRKLGKKI
-497 VGAIIL
+497 IGAIVL

>member
-1 MKESEMDQ
+1 MDQ
-9 YQNVNFQDDDES
+9 YQSMNFQDDDES

-31 ILRRW
+31 TLCRW
-36 RSIVLFAVLFCVLL
+36 RSILFFAVLFCVLL
-50 GGFKLAK
+50 GGFKIVK
-57 GIRALGSTDLK
+57 GIRTLGSADLK
-68 DEQKNYESQ
+68 EEQKNYESQ
-77 LKGYTISKEHLE
+77 LEGYTISKEHLE
-89 NQIKELTESI
+89 NQIEELTEAI
-99 QDKEDYYDHSVL
+99 QNKEDYYDHSVL

-131 GEVPAAEENRDLS
+131 GEVPSAEANRDLS

-172 NELTSKIDQKYLA
+172 NELSSKLDQKYLA

-205 ADKQQVQSISDA
+205 DDKQQVQTVSDG
-217 IVQGLQ
+217 IIQGLQ
-223 NASVQM
+223 NASAQM
-229 NASVAAHRLELLT
+229 NASVASHRLELLS

-252 IPVGMIPEAGA
+252 IPIGMIPEAGA
-263 NTSDASYQ
+263 NTSDESYQ
-271 TSIEG
+271 TSIEEL
-276 IQKSYTNSITD
+276 QKNYTSSITD

-313 GSVLKE
+313 TSVLKE

-325 IGFIV
+325 IGFV
-330 GAFVLAFV
+330 AGAFVLAFV

-355 NDRYGVLLL
+355 NDRYGILLL
-364 GDYHAPLHAHPN
+364 GDYYALLHAHTN
-376 GIDRWI
+376 RLDRWI
-382 DRMNGITE
+382 DRMSGITE
-390 EKRSVESVYALS
+390 DKRSVESVYALS
-402 AANIVAQVGAEKNPK
+402 AANIMAQVGTEKNPK
-417 ILLMGNAKSEDFD
+417 LLLMGNAKSEDFD
-430 AAAIALSEKL
+430 AAATALSEKL
-440 RSSGI
+440 CSSGI
-445 DVIAAGNV
+445 DVIVAGNV
-453 NESAPAIEKLQQA
+453 NESASAIEKLKQT

-472 EQRGASRQQD
+472 EQRGTSRQQD
-482 IQKEILTLRKLEKKI
+482 IQKELLILRKLEKKI
-497 VGAIIL
+497 IGAIVL

>member
-1 MKESEMDQ
+1 MDQ
-9 YQNVNFQDDDES
+9 YQNVNLQDDDES

-36 RSIVLFAVLFCVLL
+36 RSILLFAVLFCVLL
-50 GGFKLAK
+50 GGVKLVK
-57 GIRALGSTDLK
+57 GILTLGSADAK
-68 DEQKNYESQ
+68 EEQKNYESQ
-77 LKGYTISKEHLE
+77 LEGYTISKEHLE
-89 NQIKELTESI
+89 NQIKELTQSI
-99 QDKEDYYDHSVL
+99 QDKEDYYDHSIL
-111 MKLDPKKSYK
+111 MNLDPKKSYK
-121 GTVTFVVTDA
+121 GAVTFVVTDA
-131 GEVPAAEENRDLS
+131 RAVPSADENRVWS
-144 LAIDRKMNS
+144 LAIDRKMDS
-153 VLGSYVALI
+153 VLGSYAALI
-162 QNGTILRDVQ
+162 QNGTILRNVQ
-172 NELTSKIDQKYLA
+172 NGLSSKLDQKYLA

-205 ADKQQVQSISDA
+205 DDKQQAQSISDA

-229 NASVAAHRLELLT
+229 NVSVAAHRLELLS

-252 IPVGMIPEAGA
+252 IPIGMIPEAGA

-271 TSIEG
+271 TSIEEL
-276 IQKSYTNSITD
+276 QKNYTSSITD

-313 GSVLKE
+313 TSVLKE

-325 IGFIV
+325 IGFIA

-355 NDRYGVLLL
+355 NDRYGILLL
-364 GDYHAPLHAHPN
+364 GDYYAPLHAHTN
-376 GIDRWI
+376 RIDRWI
-382 DRMNGITE
+382 DRMNGITG
-390 EKRSVESVYALS
+390 EKQSVESVYALS
-402 AANIVAQVGAEKNPK
+402 AANILAQVDAEKNPK
-417 ILLMGNAKSEDFD
+417 LLLMGNAKSEDFN
-430 AAAIALSEKL
+430 AVATALSEKL
-440 RSSGI
+440 CSSGI
-445 DVIAAGNV
+445 DVITAGNV
-453 NESAPAIEKLQQA
+453 NESASAIEKLQEA
-466 EQVVLI
+466 DQVVLI

-482 IQKEILTLRKLEKKI
+482 IQKELLTLRKLEKKI
-497 VGAIIL
+497 IGAIVL

>member
-9 YQNVNFQDDDES
+9 YQSVNFQDGDEN
-21 EISLLDLLYH
+21 EINLLDLLYH

-36 RSIVLFAVLFCVLL
+36 RSILIFAVLFCVLL
-50 GGFKLAK
+50 GGFKLVK
-57 GIRALGSTDLK
+57 GISTFGSADLK
-68 DEQKNYESQ
+68 EEQKNYKNQ
-77 LKGYTISKEHLE
+77 LEGYKLSKEHLE
-89 NQIKELTESI
+89 NQVKELTDAI
-99 QDKEDYYDHSVL
+99 HDKEDYYDHSVL
-111 MKLDPKKSYK
+111 MKLDPKTAYKS
-121 GTVTFVVTDA
+121 TVTFVVTDA
-131 GEVPAAEENRDLS
+131 GEVPSVEANRDLS
-144 LAIDRKMNS
+144 LEIDRKMNS

-172 NELTSKIDQKYLA
+172 KELSSKLDQKYLA

-195 SKLLHITVVG
+195 SRLLHVTVVG
-205 ADKQQVQSISDA
+205 ENKKEAQAISDA
-217 IVQGLQ
+217 VVLGLQ
-223 NASVQM
+223 SASVKM
-229 NASVAAHRLELLT
+229 NTSVAPHHLELLS
-242 SYVGNDADTS
+242 SYIGNDAGTS
-252 IPVGMIPEAGA
+252 IPVGIISEGA
-263 NTSDASYQ
+263 NDGSYQ
-271 TSIEG
+271 TSIES

-325 IGFIV
+325 IGFIA
-330 GAFVLAFV
+330 GAFVLAVV

-343 LLCGKLMDSDEL
+343 LLCGKLIDSDEL
-355 NDRYGVLLL
+355 NDRYGILLL

-376 GIDRWI
+376 RIDWWI

-390 EKRSVESVYALS
+390 DKRSVESVYVLS

-417 ILLMGNAKSEDFD
+417 LLLMGNAKSGDFN
-430 AAAIALSEKL
+430 AAATALSEKL
-440 RSSGI
+440 CASGI
-445 DVIAAGNV
+445 DVITAGNV
-453 NESAPAIEKLQQA
+453 NESASAIEKLQQA

-482 IQKEILTLRKLEKKI
+482 IQKELLTLRKLEKKI
-497 VGAIIL
+497 VGAIVL

>member
-1 MKESEMDQ
+1 MDQ
-9 YQNVNFQDDDES
+9 YNNTYITSEDDES
-21 EISLLDLLYH
+21 EISMLDLLYH

-36 RSIVLFAVLFCVLL
+36 RSILLIAVLFCALL
-50 GGFKLAK
+50 GGFKLVK
-57 GIRALGSTDLK
+57 GIRTLGSAALK
-68 DEQKNYESQ
+68 EEQKNYESQ
-77 LKGYTISKEHLE
+77 LEGYTISKEHLE
-89 NQIKELTESI
+89 NQIKELTQSI
-99 QDKEDYYDHSVL
+99 QDKEDYYDHSTL
-111 MKLDPKKSYK
+111 MKLDPKQAYK

-131 GEVPAAEENRDLS
+131 GEVPSTEVNRDLS
-144 LAIDRKMNS
+144 LAIDRKVNS

-162 QNGTILRDVQ
+162 QNGTILQDVQ
-172 NELTSKIDQKYLA
+172 KELSSKLDQKYLA

-195 SKLLHITVVG
+195 SKLLHITIVG
-205 ADKQQVQSISDA
+205 DDKQQVQSISDT

-229 NASVAAHRLELLT
+229 NASVAAHRLELLS

-252 IPVGMIPEAGA
+252 IPIGMIPEAGT

-276 IQKSYTNSITD
+276 IQKSYTSSITD

-297 QLSELEEPE
+297 QLSELDEPE

-313 GSVLKE
+313 TSVLKE
-319 GIKYGI
+319 GIKYGV
-325 IGFIV
+325 IGFIA

-355 NDRYGVLLL
+355 NDRYGILLL
-364 GDYHAPLHAHPN
+364 GDYYAPLHAHTN
-376 GIDRWI
+376 RIDRWI
-382 DRMNGITE
+382 DRMNGITG
-390 EKRSVESVYALS
+390 EKQSVESVYALS
-402 AANIVAQVGAEKNPK
+402 AANIMAQVDVEKNSK
-417 ILLMGNAKSEDFD
+417 LLLMGNAKSEDFD
-430 AAAIALSEKL
+430 AAATALSEKL
-440 RSSGI
+440 CSSGI

-453 NESAPAIEKLQQA
+453 NESASAIEKLQQA

-482 IQKEILTLRKLEKKI
+482 IQKELLILRRLEKKI
-497 VGAIIL
+497 IGAIVL

>member
-1 MKESEMDQ
+1 MDQ
-9 YQNVNFQDDDES
+9 YNNTYITNEDDES

-36 RSIVLFAVLFCVLL
+36 RSILLISALFCVLL
-50 GGFKLAK
+50 GGFKLVK
-57 GIRALGSTDLK
+57 GISTLGSADLK
-68 DEQKNYESQ
+68 EKQKNYESQ
-77 LKGYTISKEHLE
+77 LEGYTISKEHLE
-89 NQIKELTESI
+89 NQIQELTDSI
-99 QDKEDYYDHSVL
+99 QDKEDYYDHSIL

-121 GTVTFVVTDA
+121 GTVTFVVTDV
-131 GEVPAAEENRDLS
+131 GEVPSAEANRDLS
-144 LAIDRKMNS
+144 FAIDRKLNS
-153 VLGSYVALI
+153 VLGSYIALI

-172 NELTSKIDQKYLA
+172 NELTSKLDQKYLA

-223 NASVQM
+223 KACVQM
-229 NASVAAHRLELLT
+229 NASVAAHRLELL
-242 SYVGNDADTS
+242 SSFVGNDADAY
-252 IPVGMIPEAGA
+252 IPIGMIPEAGA
-263 NTSDASYQ
+263 NTIDASYQ
-271 TSIEG
+271 TSIEEL
-276 IQKSYTNSITD
+276 QKNYTNSITD
-287 MQNQLLDCNN
+287 MQNQLLECNK
-297 QLSELEEPE
+297 QMSELEGPE

-313 GSVLKE
+313 TSVLKE

-325 IGFIV
+325 IGFIA

-355 NDRYGVLLL
+355 NDRYGILLL
-364 GDYHAPLHAHPN
+364 GDYHAPLHAHQN

-390 EKRSVESVYALS
+390 DKRSVESVYALS
-402 AANIVAQVGAEKNPK
+402 AANIVAQVGAEKNLK
-417 ILLMGNAKSEDFD
+417 ILLLGNAQSGDFD
-430 AAAIALSEKL
+430 AAATVLSEKL
-440 RSSGI
+440 RSSGV

-453 NESAPAIEKLQQA
+453 NENASAVEKLQQA

-482 IQKEILTLRKLEKKI
+482 IQKELRTLRKLDKKI
-497 VGAIIL
+497 VGAIVL